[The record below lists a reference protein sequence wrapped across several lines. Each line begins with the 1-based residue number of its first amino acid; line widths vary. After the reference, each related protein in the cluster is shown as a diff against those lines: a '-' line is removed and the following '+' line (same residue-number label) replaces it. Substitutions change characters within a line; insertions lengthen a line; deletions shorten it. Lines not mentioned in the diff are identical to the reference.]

1 MTKIKKENKIQKT
14 KLNQILRENETLKTE
29 VERIRFEN
37 EKRTIETETLL
48 AEKESQARVM
58 GFINKMMH
66 EIQTF
71 RIDELHRTTGIRS
84 PVADSGRQMK
94 LTRREQQILYF
105 LSLNKSPKEIARIIT
120 VMESNPVSD
129 STINAIINKKLY
141 PKFEAFNISQLVEKA
156 IMLGLIPLLL
166 K

>member
-1 MTKIKKENKIQKT
+1 MITKEDEVKKA
-14 KLNQILRENETLKTE
+14 KLNQILRESETLKTE

-37 EKRTIETETLL
+37 EKRTIETETLI

-58 GFINKMMH
+58 GFVNKMMH

-71 RIDELHRTTGIRS
+71 RIEELHRTTGIRS
-84 PVADSGRQMK
+84 PVADTGRQLK
-94 LTRREQQILYF
+94 LTKREQQILYF

-120 VMESNPVSD
+120 LMENNFVSGN
-129 STINAIINKKLY
+129 TINAIINKKLY